1 MLMKAWTCEQIT
13 EEFVGCTNLQ
23 QILKVANESA
33 WKSNSVICEIQV
45 NHQFLSEEDEIE
57 KGDMPISDISHLS
70 INTQTTDELVKN
82 SVNSY
87 LQLIPQIKAVAL
99 TCSEGFREYN
109 VQEGQKL
116 FTEVLDGCRWM
127 TDALF
132 LLKGSL
138 KQRNGFMELGPEWED
153 LESQYSSV
161 VNELVTAFEAND
173 TLLLADVLEYE
184 LLNNLDG
191 WVGVFEKI
199 DHKMDVNSL

>member
-1 MLMKAWTCEQIT
+1 MKQIITLTTLALLVIGCSEKKETVKEVAIPKVTVKKIKAT
-13 EEFVGCTNLQ
+13 EEKESLTYSGTIEADNTVSLGLSVPGR
-23 QILKVANESA
+23 ISKV
-33 WKSNSVICEIQV
+33 
-45 NHQFLSEEDEIE
+45 
-57 KGDMPISDISHLS
+57 
-70 INTQTTDELVKN
+70 
-82 SVNSY
+82 
-87 LQLIPQIKAVAL
+87 
-99 TCSEGFREYN
+99 N